1 MTTTVLERTIEL
13 VPELR
18 ARAEQANADRRLP
31 EENIKALRQAGSFK
45 VLQSSRNG
53 GLGLGVRDH
62 LDVISTLA
70 RGCASTAWV
79 AGVVH
84 AHSWLLSHFPA
95 EGQDDVYGDDP
106 DAVVSAVIGP
116 RGRAVK
122 TADGFRLEGVWPF
135 ASGSERA
142 DWLLLGAVV
151 VDGDTSCRR
160 GRLHRPDV
168 GRHVPRRLVRHRPA
182 GDGVVHGEGRRA
194 RHPRPSLLVVARSD
208 HGQQPGRCACTR
220 TGCSG
225 ARRFRCSRSP

>member
-18 ARAEQANADRRLP
+18 ERAEQANADRRLP
-31 EENIKALRQAGSFK
+31 EENIKALQQAGSFK
-45 VLQSSRNG
+45 VLQSTRNG

-106 DAVVSAVIGP
+106 DAVVAAVILP

-122 TADGFRLEGVWPF
+122 TADGYRLEGVWAF

-142 DWLLLGAVV
+142 SWLLLGAVV
-151 VDGDTSCRR
+151 VDGDPNDVVDE
-160 GRLHRPDV
+160 GVLHRPDV
-168 GRHVPRRLVRHRPA
+168 GRHVPGRLVRHRAP
-182 GDGVVHGEGRRA
+182 GDRVVHGQARRA
-194 RHPRPSLLVVARSD
+194 RRPGPSLLVDA
-208 HGQQPGRCACTR
+208 AT
-220 TGCSG
+220 
-225 ARRFRCSRSP
+225 

>member
-45 VLQSSRNG
+45 VLQSTRNG
-53 GLGLGVRDH
+53 GLGLSVRDH

-70 RGCASTAWV
+70 RGCTSTAWV

-122 TADGFRLEGVWPF
+122 TADG
-135 ASGSERA
+135 SGSRVCGHSRPA
-142 DWLLLGAVV
+142 RSAPTGCSS
-151 VDGDTSCRR
+151 GRR
-160 GRLHRPDV
+160 GRRRPK
-168 GRHVPRRLVRHRPA
+168 RHVVDEGDFIVPTSAVTFIDDWYVA
-182 GDGVVHGEGRRA
+182 GFGRRDRA
-194 RHPRPSLLVVARSD
+194 R
-208 HGQQPGRCACTR
+208 
-220 TGCSG
+220 
-225 ARRFRCSRSP
+225 